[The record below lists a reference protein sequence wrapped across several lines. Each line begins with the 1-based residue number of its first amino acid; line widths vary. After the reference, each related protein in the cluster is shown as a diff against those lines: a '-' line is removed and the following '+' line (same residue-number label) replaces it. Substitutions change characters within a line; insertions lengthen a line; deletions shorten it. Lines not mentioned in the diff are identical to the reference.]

1 MRVKTFRGAS
11 AAQVIAQI
19 KKELGPDA
27 VILSNQTKRENGK
40 AVCEIMAAV
49 EPEDDPAERTDT
61 GEDALPAVAGRM
73 ATGGTGGWEQEWCE
87 MKGHLSALL
96 KPHMNLDSLPPRQK
110 LAMQYLEREGVDESI
125 LMGLFRQLQ
134 TGKTVSLLAELGKVA
149 RVKPFAAFPEKF
161 QMVAGP
167 SGSGKT
173 TALIRM
179 ALAAK
184 RADPARRIGVLNCDG
199 RGVGGKAILKRYAE
213 LSGLTYA
220 EAAEPEDFVKV
231 LLACRNF
238 DAIFVDL
245 PTLAPGQALHQW
257 LKDRS
262 LLPRDDVAV
271 HLTLSPYYAPA
282 HYRAV
287 WERHRSDLVKSII
300 WTKLDEAGTFG
311 SLINTAQMTG
321 LPASALSFGPGV
333 VDAMAQADSQ
343 ALWRLLFSH
352 QMPGCAQ
359 ATNPHVEQAA

>member
-19 KKELGPDA
+19 KKELGPEA

-40 AVCEIMAAV
+40 SVCEIMAAV
-49 EPEDDPAERTDT
+49 EPADDPAPQREDSA
-61 GEDALPAVAGRM
+61 EDALSGVAGKAPAM
-73 ATGGTGGWEQEWCE
+73 GWEQEWSE

-96 KPHMNLDSLPPRQK
+96 KPHMNLDSLQPRQK
-110 LAMQYLEREGVDESI
+110 LAIQYLEREGVDEAI

-134 TGKTVSLLAELGKVA
+134 TGRTVSLLAELGKVA
-149 RVKPFAAFPEKF
+149 RVKPFAAFTEKF

-179 ALAAK
+179 ALSAK
-184 RADPARRIGVLNCDG
+184 RANPERRIAVLNCDG

-213 LSGLTYA
+213 LSGLAYS

-245 PTLAPGQALHQW
+245 PTLVPGQTLHQW

-271 HLTLSPYYAPA
+271 HLTLPPYFAPA

-311 SLINTAQMTG
+311 NLINTAQTTG

-333 VDAMAQADSQ
+333 VDAMTQADSQ

-352 QMPGCAQ
+352 QMPGSAQ
-359 ATNPHVEQAA
+359 ATNHRVEQAA